1 MNVSACSPTQH
12 QWGHWIATDCTK
24 LLLPWFSCQKHL
36 SKAMALSEQRPQ
48 PHISKSSSHPCQ
60 RNNTPFLSIFFLSS
74 ESIPSFLPEGQE
86 EKAAGVNARSVPP
99 LLVLRLKSMTGKTI
113 SVVSPYPVCWRR
125 QRAGLRFQDAPH
137 CDQLCT
143 RRSVLMFFPALG
155 SDLLPPQTL
164 PSPLQAVPA
173 HQWEMN
179 GRAFLLFS
187 TTREK
192 NSCCSPHLLGST
204 PHCSFIQSI

>member
-1 MNVSACSPTQH
+1 
-12 QWGHWIATDCTK
+12 
-24 LLLPWFSCQKHL
+24 
-36 SKAMALSEQRPQ
+36 MALSEQRPQ
-48 PHISKSSSHPCQ
+48 PHISKPSSHPCQ

-86 EKAAGVNARSVPP
+86 DKAAGRNASSALP

-125 QRAGLRFQDAPH
+125 QRAGLRFQDAP
-137 CDQLCT
+137 CSDQLCT

-164 PSPLQAVPA
+164 PPLSRQSQLISGKWMDVLSSRSLLQGKKTAVAVPIS
-173 HQWEMN
+173 WEVPPP
-179 GRAFLLFS
+179 
-187 TTREK
+187 
-192 NSCCSPHLLGST
+192 PHF
-204 PHCSFIQSI
+204 SFIQSI